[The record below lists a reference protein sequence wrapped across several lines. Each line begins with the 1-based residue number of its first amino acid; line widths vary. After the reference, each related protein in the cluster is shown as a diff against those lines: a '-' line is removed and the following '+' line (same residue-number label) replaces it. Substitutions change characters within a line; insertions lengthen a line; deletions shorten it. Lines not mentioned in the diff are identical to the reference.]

1 MPAAQGTMKNVLM
14 VAEKPSLAQSIA
26 RILSRG
32 RMAALASGSFGVGAW
47 ALPPRQSGL
56 PSSKAAPGPWSQVCL
71 GTVGMDEALS
81 P

>member
-1 MPAAQGTMKNVLM
+1 MKTVLM

-32 RMAALASGSFGVGAW
+32 RRAAPTSGGFGLGAW
-47 ALPPRQSGL
+47 AFLPRRSGL
-56 PSSKAAPGPWSQVCL
+56 PCSEAAPGPWSRVCS
-71 GTVGMDEALS
+71 GTAGMDGALG

>member
-1 MPAAQGTMKNVLM
+1 MKTVFM

-32 RMAALASGSFGVGAW
+32 RRAAPASGSFGVGAW
-47 ALPPRQSGL
+47 AFLPRQSGL
-56 PSSKAAPGPWSQVCL
+56 PSSEAAPGPWSRVCL
-71 GTVGMDEALS
+71 GTAGMDEALG